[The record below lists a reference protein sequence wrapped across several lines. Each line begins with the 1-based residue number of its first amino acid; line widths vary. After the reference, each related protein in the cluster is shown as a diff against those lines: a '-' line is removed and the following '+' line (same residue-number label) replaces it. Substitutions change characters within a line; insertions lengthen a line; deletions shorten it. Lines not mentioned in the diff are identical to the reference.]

1 MFFSAF
7 TRVFRRQPSPPVPV
21 AGLLGNLDRVETF
34 PTLSDTAARAMAVMN
49 DPNAALTDLVDLIRR
64 DGVLA
69 AAVLKLSNSAAY
81 RGRYPTDTVA
91 KAATKL
97 GMRGCQQVVAAVGMR
112 GVFKSRV
119 PAAEAACE
127 ALLRHA
133 LFTATLAT
141 RLNAAGGIGF
151 RGEEFTA
158 GLLHDIG
165 RVILCVR
172 APAAFPHID
181 PLTFR
186 EDAETLAHERAVA
199 GTDHCEIG
207 TRFAR
212 ANALPRPVVC
222 AIGHHHDPGAEKEY
236 PLLVALT
243 ATADALANHVQRER
257 KLTNFRPDLCSGFF
271 HLRHVLGPDVVGDV
285 RKALTSAVVDALR
298 ETRAMLRVTAA

>member
-7 TRVFRRQPSPPVPV
+7 TRLLRRNPSPQVPV

-34 PTLSDTAARAMAVMN
+34 PTLSDTAARALSVMN
-49 DPNAALTDLVDLIRR
+49 DPNAALTDLADLIRR

-81 RGRYPTDTVA
+81 RGRYPTDTVS
-91 KAATKL
+91 KATAKL
-97 GMRGCQQVVAAVGMR
+97 GMRGCQQVLATVGVR

-119 PAAEAACE
+119 PGAEAACE

-172 APAAFPHID
+172 APEAFPRVD

-186 EDAETLAHERAVA
+186 EDAETLAHEHAVM
-199 GTDHCEIG
+199 GTDHCAIG
-207 TRFAR
+207 TRFAL
-212 ANALPRPVVC
+212 ANALPRPVAC
-222 AIGHHHDPGAEKEY
+222 AIRHHHAPGAEKEY

-243 ATADALANHVQRER
+243 AAADALANHVQRER
-257 KLTNFRPDLCSGFF
+257 KLTNFCPERCPGFV
-271 HLRHVLGPDVVGDV
+271 HLRHVFGPHTVRDV

-298 ETRAMLRVTAA
+298 ETRTLLRIAAD